1 MTVTVEQG
9 MFLAILAA
17 TLALF
22 ISEKLR
28 VDLVAMLATL
38 ALVLTGLLEPREA
51 LSGFSSEPA
60 IIVAAVFVLS
70 AGLSATGITE
80 RIGAA
85 IGRAAGTSEWR
96 AIAVLMPAT
105 ACMAAFSHHLMV
117 TAMMLPIVLR
127 VARDSGMAASRLL
140 MPMSLAASLGTT
152 LTLISAPA
160 FLLAGDLLRRHGE
173 PPLDLFTFTPIGAVL
188 VVLGTV
194 FMLLGRG
201 LLPRRQGEA
210 GNDYLKLDRYYTEL
224 LVDEDSPWI
233 GRTLGEFRSHFA
245 KRLETVDWL
254 RHGQRLPNQTEDLE
268 LQGGDVLL
276 VRASP
281 EQIAALKDD
290 EPGLLLHAVVRYG
303 DGDSKKA
310 KARHQLVQAVV
321 APNSEFIGH
330 TIASVDFIRAYGVVV
345 VGLWR
350 RDGWLHGELSDI
362 VLREGDLMVLSGEPE
377 ALSELGG
384 TRNFLM
390 LIPFRAEWHSP
401 RRAPVALAILAA
413 TLVAAA
419 TEMLPPQIAFLAGA
433 VAMVLTGCTSLE
445 RAYREIDVRIFVM
458 IAGVIPLGLAMSRTG
473 TAQMLANL
481 LSGYAGSL
489 TPFVLLAILFT
500 AAALLTQILSDAATT
515 VLLVPIALA
524 MADSLGLPALPMVVC
539 IAMGAVASFLTPIGH
554 HGNLLILNPG
564 QYRFADFLRVGI
576 PLTIL
581 IGATVAYMAQR
592 LWM

>member
-254 RHGQRLPNQTEDLE
+254 RHGQRLPNQTGDLE

-377 ALSELGG
+377 ALSALGR

>member
-390 LIPFRAEWHSP
+390 LIPFHAEWHSP